1 MTSVK
6 TFTDCMEEFLTELKK
21 TFPDQVKLKTQ
32 YQKFVMMK
40 KTNPRKIVDQFME
53 HIENYREV
61 IINKD
66 EEPVLN
72 DSVPFLTE
80 MGVKEWWTAA
90 TDKTKDAIWKYM
102 NTLMFIGNAI
112 NTIPEDMMTGIE
124 KIAKQCAK
132 QMTEENSEGPPD
144 LASMMSNIQNMM
156 GPMMKEMGQMDA
168 RSEVQE
174 KKTKKDK
181 LRVVKKKK

>member
-32 YQKFVMMK
+32 YQKFTIMK
-40 KTNPRKIVDQFME
+40 KNNPRKIVEQFME
-53 HIENYREV
+53 NIDNYREV

-66 EEPVLN
+66 EGPVLD

-80 MGVKEWWTAA
+80 MGVKEWWATA

-112 NTIPEDMMTGIE
+112 NTIPEDMMSGIE
-124 KIAKQCAK
+124 KIAKQCAQ
-132 QMTEENSEGPPD
+132 QMTQEDKEGPPD
-144 LASMMSNIQNMM
+144 LASMMNNIQNMI
-156 GPMMKEMGQMDA
+156 GPMMNEMEQMGND
-168 RSEVQE
+168 